1 LKTEARNTPERGKRK
16 ERVGRVVSS
25 KMDKTVVVAIE
36 RRMAHPVYKKVIT
49 RTTKLFAHDEENR
62 SRVGDLVKIMETR
75 PLSRNKRWRLVEVLE
90 KAR

>member
-1 LKTEARNTPERGKRK
+1 MEAKKTPKRGKRK

-25 KMDKTVVVAIE
+25 KMDKTVAVAIE

-62 SRVGDLVKIMETR
+62 CGVGDLVKVMETR
-75 PLSRNKRWRLVEVLE
+75 PLSKNKRWRLVEVLE